1 MTTPADHLTALKFN
15 VVAKSPT
22 RTRWVSG
29 RLGCTLDCAPDGW
42 TIGAEGKT
50 TFGQSWE
57 TVLETINRLSE

>member
-1 MTTPADHLTALKFN
+1 MTPTDHLTALKFN
-15 VVAKSPT
+15 VVAQTPT

-29 RLGCTLDCAPDGW
+29 RLGCTLDHTPDDKW